1 MVMLNESGN
10 PKPYVLYIEDDI
22 EDVELLNF
30 TLENSG
36 AGFSIVHVN
45 NGEEALRLLN
55 DFKPFKP
62 LPSLIMLDVNMPRL
76 DGKETLVCL
85 KADKDIARIPVV
97 VLTTS
102 NDKADVSFFKSYDIP
117 YIVKPGDVVRF
128 KEELFST
135 LEMVLPAGAFTGRKR
150 KTDAA

>member
-1 MVMLNESGN
+1 MLNELGN

-36 AGFSIVHVN
+36 AGFTVLHVN

-55 DFKPFKP
+55 DYKPFKP
-62 LPSLIMLDVNMPRL
+62 LPSLILLDINMSRL

-85 KADKDIARIPVV
+85 KADKDIAKIPVV

-102 NDKADVSFFKSYDIP
+102 NDTKDISFFSRYDIP
-117 YIVKPGDVVRF
+117 YIVKPGDVKQFRE
-128 KEELFST
+128 KLFAT
-135 LEMVLPAGAFTGRKR
+135 LEMLLPAGLFRSTTR

>member
-1 MVMLNESGN
+1 MLNELGN

-36 AGFSIVHVN
+36 AGFTVLHVN

-55 DFKPFKP
+55 DYKPFKP
-62 LPSLIMLDVNMPRL
+62 LPSLILLDINMSRL

-85 KADKDIARIPVV
+85 KADKDIAKIPVV

-102 NDKADVSFFKSYDIP
+102 NDTKDISFFSRYDIP
-117 YIVKPGDVVRF
+117 YIVKPGDVKQFRE
-128 KEELFST
+128 KLFST
-135 LEMVLPAGAFTGRKR
+135 LEMLLPAGLFRSNAR

>member
-1 MVMLNESGN
+1 MRNDLGS
-10 PKPYVLYIEDDI
+10 PIPYVLYIEDDI

-36 AGFSIVHVN
+36 AGFTVVHVS

-62 LPSLIMLDVNMPRL
+62 LPALILLDLNMSRL
-76 DGKETLVCL
+76 NGKETLVCM
-85 KADKDIARIPVV
+85 KADKDIAKIPVV

-102 NDKADVSFFKSYDIP
+102 NDKNDINFFSRYSIP
-117 YIVKPGDVVRF
+117 YIVKPGDVIHFR
-128 KEELFST
+128 KELFST
-135 LEMVLPAGAFTGRKR
+135 LEMLLPAEVFSSRQR

>member
-1 MVMLNESGN
+1 MLNELGN

-36 AGFSIVHVN
+36 AGFSVVHVS
-45 NGEEALRLLN
+45 NGEEALKLLN

-62 LPSLIMLDVNMPRL
+62 LPSLILLDLNMPRF
-76 DGKETLVCL
+76 DGKETLVCMR
-85 KADKDIARIPVV
+85 ADKDIAKIPVV

-102 NDKADVSFFKSYDIP
+102 NDKTDVSFFSNYSIP
-117 YIVKPGDVVRF
+117 YIIKPGDVKHFRN
-128 KEELFST
+128 ELFST
-135 LEMVLPAGAFTGRKR
+135 LEMLLPAEIFPSRSR